1 MVKND
6 VELDVLKKMVK
17 NDVISVFGTSDGG
30 SKIVD
35 FLMFGFLMVMVS
47 SVLMSSLYLYAKRKN
62 YEELKLRSTHLK
74 LQIIQSVAGLFW
86 FLGFAIKIGTFNRG
100 KWINPNNEF
109 RPYVIFRSST
119 NFNFI
124 LELLHTLI

>member
-17 NDVISVFGTSDGG
+17 NDVTSVFGTSDGG

-35 FLMFGFLMVMVS
+35 FLAFGFLIVMVS
-47 SVLMSSLYLYAKRKN
+47 SVLISSLYLFAKRKQ

-74 LQIIQSVAGLFW
+74 LQIIQSVAGMFW

-100 KWINPNNEF
+100 KWINPNNAF
-109 RPYVIFRSST
+109 RPYVIF
-119 NFNFI
+119 
-124 LELLHTLI
+124 EVHD

>member
-17 NDVISVFGTSDGG
+17 NDVTSVFGTSDGG

-35 FLMFGFLMVMVS
+35 FLAFGFLIVMVS
-47 SVLMSSLYLYAKRKN
+47 SVLISSLYLFAKRKQ

-74 LQIIQSVAGLFW
+74 LQIIQSLAGLFW
-86 FLGFAIKIGTFNRG
+86 FVGFAIKIGTFNRG
-100 KWINPNNEF
+100 KWHNPKNEF
-109 RPYVIFRSST
+109 RPYVTSRLFD
-119 NFNFI
+119 NYN
-124 LELLHTLI
+124 